1 MQQPPNNNP
10 VNPAATDPAHLQL
23 AEEIY
28 KKLSAPFPEEAL
40 SKDSSRGFDLTS
52 VKAQYVVERL
62 NDVLGLDGWRL
73 TGEYEYIK
81 DSNGVI
87 EDVIFH
93 GKLVVRIGK
102 QYHWVESVGHSELK
116 KNAGDSFKGARTD
129 CLSKAA
135 SLLGVANDVFK
146 GKVKPP
152 GSPQSSYSSASSSSF
167 KPKPKT
173 NPFGG

>member
-1 MQQPPNNNP
+1 MQPPNNNP
-10 VNPAATDPAHLQL
+10 VNPAAADPAHLQI

-62 NDVLGLDGWRL
+62 NDVLGIDGWRV

-81 DSNGVI
+81 DKEGTI
-87 EDVIFH
+87 EDVVFH
-93 GKLVVRIGK
+93 GKLLIRIGRLW
-102 QYHWVESVGHSELK
+102 HIIESVGHSEMK
-116 KNAGDSFKGARTD
+116 KHVGDSLKGARTD
-129 CLSKAA
+129 FLSKAA
-135 SLLGVANDVFK
+135 SLVGVANDVFK

-152 GSPQSSYSSASSSSF
+152 GSSQTSYSSSF